1 MKKLFAL
8 TLALLM
14 IVCTLAACGDSS
26 ADNNKTDSSS
36 AASVDLSALM
46 DQIVSQY
53 QLDGL
58 KRYSTTAE
66 AKRYYTVAEEDVKQF
81 AAVTSAAN
89 SKITEVIIFEAA
101 DSAAA
106 DRIEPKLSSHLDS
119 QVNTAKSYSKDTLS
133 MVESSTVIK
142 SGNFVYLV
150 IHDNADAINAIIESA
165 IK

>member
-26 ADNNKTDSSS
+26 ADNNKTDSS

-133 MVESSTVIK
+133 MVESSKVIK

-150 IHDNADAINAIIESA
+150 IHDNADAINGIIESA